1 MDEKIMS
8 DIQKN
13 GVQLEDFVIA
23 TDDAEGF
30 GLRGGAPFEPEVSL
44 ALRQCIQPGSVV
56 LVIGANVGY
65 FTAHM
70 SQLVGSAGLVHAFEP
85 EPRNF
90 SLLSS
95 NVAANHLQNVVL
107 HHMALG
113 DREDTGVLHISDF
126 SGGMH
131 RLYPSNCCGNATVE
145 VPIRRLDSMFSPGQI
160 SVIKID
166 VEGFEPFVLSGA
178 QNLLDGQDVKIISE
192 YCPPAMLEAGAS
204 LVTFLEQLIQWV
216 LQAYEPGGAHLEWA
230 VLLEDARKWE
240 QFGRERLF
248 AACKEK
254 SNPEIAAFVEQ
265 QAGRLGC
272 TRPYIENLVF
282 RASR

>member
-1 MDEKIMS
+1 
-8 DIQKN
+8 
-13 GVQLEDFVIA
+13 
-23 TDDAEGF
+23 
-30 GLRGGAPFEPEVSL
+30 
-44 ALRQCIQPGSVV
+44 
-56 LVIGANVGY
+56 
-65 FTAHM
+65 
-70 SQLVGSAGLVHAFEP
+70 
-85 EPRNF
+85 
-90 SLLSS
+90 
-95 NVAANHLQNVVL
+95 
-107 HHMALG
+107 
-113 DREDTGVLHISDF
+113 
-126 SGGMH
+126 
-131 RLYPSNCCGNATVE
+131 
-145 VPIRRLDSMFSPGQI
+145 MFSPGEI

-178 QNLLDGQDVKIISE
+178 HKLLNGQDVKIISE

-204 LVTFLEQLIQWV
+204 LVTFLEQLIQWG

-272 TRPYIENLVF
+272 TRPISKIWFSALRGRRQESSNAHCGQRRRRMARRHLSTRLAARPLPRIAV
-282 RASR
+282 RAGWACP

>member
-56 LVIGANVGY
+56 LDIGANVGY

-70 SQLVGSAGLVHAFEP
+70 SQLVGSAGRVHAFEP

-131 RLYPSNCCGNATVE
+131 RLYPSNCCDNATVE

-204 LVTFLEQLIQWV
+204 LVTFLEQLIQWG

>member
-1 MDEKIMS
+1 MGKIMI

-13 GVQLEDFVIA
+13 AVQLEDFVIE

-30 GLRGGAPFEPEVSL
+30 GLRGGAPFEPEVLL

-56 LVIGANVGY
+56 LDIGANVGY

-70 SQLVGSAGLVHAFEP
+70 SKLAGSSGLVHAFEP

-95 NVAANHLQNVVL
+95 NVAANNLQNVVL

-113 DREDTGVLHISDF
+113 DREDTGMLHISDF

-131 RLYPSNCCGNATVE
+131 RLYPSNCCGDATIE

-178 QNLLDGQDVKIISE
+178 QNLLEGQDVKIISE

-204 LVTFLEQLIQWV
+204 LVKFLEQLTQWGF
-216 LQAYEPGGAHLEWA
+216 QAYEPSGAHLEWV

-265 QAGRLGC
+265 EACHLGC

-282 RASR
+282 RAST

>member
-1 MDEKIMS
+1 MSNIEKI
-8 DIQKN
+8 
-13 GVQLEDFVIA
+13 GVQLEDFVIE

-30 GLRGGAPFEPEVSL
+30 GLRGGAPFEPEVLL

-56 LVIGANVGY
+56 LDIGANVGY

-90 SLLSS
+90 SLLSR
-95 NVAANHLQNVVL
+95 NVAANHLRNVVL
-107 HHMALG
+107 HPMALG

-131 RLYPSNCCGNATVE
+131 RLYPSNCCGDATIK

-178 QNLLDGQDVKIISE
+178 QKLLDGQDVKIISE

-204 LVTFLEQLIQWV
+204 LVTFLEQLIQWGF
-216 LQAYEPGGAHLEWA
+216 QAYEPGGSHLEWA
-230 VLLEDARKWE
+230 VLLDDARKWE

-254 SNPEIAAFVEQ
+254 SNPAIAAFVEQ

-282 RASR
+282 RAAR